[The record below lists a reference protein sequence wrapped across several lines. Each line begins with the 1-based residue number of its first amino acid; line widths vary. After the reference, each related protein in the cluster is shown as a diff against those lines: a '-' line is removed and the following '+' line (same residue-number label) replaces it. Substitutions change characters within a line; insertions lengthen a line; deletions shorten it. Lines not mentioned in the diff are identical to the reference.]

1 MKELFLGE
9 YIRQERLKQGVT
21 QEQLCEGIC
30 EPITVSR
37 MENDKQTPS
46 YNRIRA
52 FLQRLSLPDDRYF
65 AVLSENELEIKGLQ
79 DEIRADAVRFSQ
91 AVPENQPDIQAAGL
105 QKLERLE
112 CLAEP
117 DDRIIRQFILTMK
130 ITFGKPDGSYSS
142 KEALEGLLEALHITV
157 PNCNPETFN
166 LGLSSLDETSL
177 IYQIAYIYAK
187 MGQSNKALD
196 IYRHLFKYT
205 QSSKCETSRYAEKFA
220 LIALGYTRTLLL
232 TEKYEDALEIA
243 KFGQEVCVKYGH
255 YQFLPEL
262 LALLGK
268 CYFYNDELENCK
280 EFYRAAYCL
289 YKETGNDYGRLLIE
303 NEVKEKLDLK
313 YPF

>member
-9 YIRQERLKQGVT
+9 YIRQERIKQGIT

-37 MENDKQTPS
+37 MENGKQTPS

-65 AVLSENELEIKGLQ
+65 AVLTENELEIKNLQ
-79 DEIRADAVRFSQ
+79 DEIRADAARFSQ
-91 AVPENQPDIQAAGL
+91 AAPENQPDIRAAGI

-117 DDRIIRQFILTMK
+117 DDRIIRQFILAMK
-130 ITFGKPDGSYSS
+130 MTFGKLDGSYSPS
-142 KEALEGLLEALHITV
+142 ETLEGLLEALHITV
-157 PNCNPETFN
+157 PNCNPENLN
-166 LGLSSLDETSL
+166 LGLSSVDETSL
-177 IYQIAYIYAK
+177 ICRIAYIYAE
-187 MGQSNKALD
+187 MGQTDKSLD
-196 IYRHLFKYT
+196 IYRQLLKYA

-232 TEKYEDALEIA
+232 IEKYDDALEIG
-243 KFGQEVCVKYGH
+243 KFGQEVCIKYSH

-262 LALLGK
+262 LGLLGK
-268 CYFYNDELENCK
+268 CYFYKDEPENCK
-280 EFYRAAYCL
+280 DFYRAAYYL

-303 NEVKEKLDLK
+303 KDVKEKLDLE

>member
-37 MENDKQTPS
+37 MENGKQTPS

-91 AVPENQPDIQAAGL
+91 AVPENQLDIQAAGL
-105 QKLERLE
+105 QKLEKLE
-112 CLAEP
+112 RLAEP

-142 KEALEGLLEALHITV
+142 VEALEGLLEALHITV

-177 IYQIAYIYAK
+177 ICQIAYIYAK
-187 MGQSNKALD
+187 MGQTNK
-196 IYRHLFKYT
+196 
-205 QSSKCETSRYAEKFA
+205 
-220 LIALGYTRTLLL
+220 
-232 TEKYEDALEIA
+232 ALEIA
-243 KFGQEVCVKYGH
+243 KFGQEVCVKYGQ